1 MKKIEYI
8 LLMFLVSLSAVAQK
22 ESANVREGNKLYKS
36 SKYTD
41 AEIAYRKG
49 LLQNPKSFEANFN
62 LGNALYRQ
70 KKYPEALEQYNNTAA
85 LQPKEKGK
93 IAAAFHNIGNSF
105 LSDKKY
111 EEAIKSYE
119 KALKN
124 NPKDNDTRYNLA
136 YAQTLL
142 QKQQSKNNNK
152 DNKEDEADK
161 IKKRA
166 EELVAERK
174 YTEAYNLMKSNE
186 KKYPKLLQFADFTN
200 RILNVIKLN

>member
-8 LLMFLVSLSAVAQK
+8 LLMFLVSLSAMAQK

-93 IAAAFHNIGNSF
+93 IAETKLTFPLVI
-105 LSDKKY
+105 
-111 EEAIKSYE
+111 
-119 KALKN
+119 
-124 NPKDNDTRYNLA
+124 
-136 YAQTLL
+136 LL
-142 QKQQSKNNNK
+142 
-152 DNKEDEADK
+152 
-161 IKKRA
+161 
-166 EELVAERK
+166 LVLVMITIAPAMME
-174 YTEAYNLMKSNE
+174 M
-186 KKYPKLLQFADFTN
+186 
-200 RILNVIKLN
+200 